1 MLCTRMS
8 TLDFLLFELTPLLVF
23 EFCLCSLYNWNT
35 LHNILMI
42 LGKNVEQDEMKS
54 HLQE

>member
-8 TLDFLLFELTPLLVF
+8 NLDFLLFELTNLLVF
-23 EFCLCSLYNWNT
+23 EFCLCSLYNSNT
-35 LHNILMI
+35 LHNILI
-42 LGKNVEQDEMKS
+42 LLGINVEQDAMKS